1 METQDQHIPMLELML
16 RPAFCVSNG
25 RITKINSAAA
35 AYLLC
40 QGDEIAP
47 LLSTGAAEYE
57 TFGDG
62 CLYLTLSLGSR
73 SIGATV
79 IATKEHHLFVL
90 DAPSEQAEL
99 QSLALAAKELREP
112 LNAMLAS
119 AEQMLPGSESDD
131 KLLAQFNR
139 RMYQTLRIVSNMSD
153 AALFSQVDN
162 SRQEC
167 CEICSFFRE
176 LLDKTVLQ
184 LQQAGLRLSYSL
196 PNQPIYALVD
206 SHQLERALYNLISNA
221 AKHSSFGDS
230 IQVDISLRGRRLA
243 ICVTDHGPG
252 IDPAVKGSIYSRF
265 LRTPSLAD
273 AQEGLGLGMM
283 LVRSAATAHG
293 GTVLIDHP
301 QGCGTRVTMT
311 IGLQQVSSQIRTP
324 ILRIDYA
331 GERDHGLQELA
342 DVLPA
347 HLYSKQNID

>member
-1 METQDQHIPMLELML
+1 METQDQQLSMLELIL
-16 RPAFCVSNG
+16 RPAFYVSDG
-25 RITKINSAAA
+25 RITNINSAAA

-40 QGDEIAP
+40 PGDAITP
-47 LLSTGAAEYE
+47 LLATGAAEYE
-57 TFGDG
+57 TFSEG

-79 IATKEHHLFVL
+79 IATNEHHLFVL
-90 DAPSEQAEL
+90 DAASEQAEL

-112 LNAMLAS
+112 LTAMMAS
-119 AEQMLPGSESDD
+119 AEQLLPGNDADE
-131 KLLAQFNR
+131 KLAAQFNR

-153 AALFSQVDN
+153 AVLYTQLDN
-162 SRQEC
+162 GRQDC

-184 LQQAGLRLSYSL
+184 LQQADLHLRYSL
-196 PNQPIYALVD
+196 PNQPVYTMAD
-206 SHQLERALYNLISNA
+206 PPRLERALYNLISNA
-221 AKHSSFGDS
+221 AQHSAPGGCMEVDVS
-230 IQVDISLRGRRLA
+230 IHGHRLS

-252 IDPAVKGSIYSRF
+252 IAPEVRSSIYSRF
-265 LRTPSLAD
+265 LRAPSPAD
-273 AQEGLGLGMM
+273 AQEGLGLGML

-301 QGCGTRVTMT
+301 KGCGTRVTMT
-311 IGLQQVSSQIRTP
+311 IALKQVSNQIRTP

-342 DVLPA
+342 DVLPP
-347 HLYSKQNID
+347 HLYSPKNIN

>member
-40 QGDEIAP
+40 EGDEIAP
-47 LLSTGAAEYE
+47 LLATGAAEYE
-57 TFGDG
+57 TFCDG
-62 CLYLTLSLGSR
+62 CLYLTLSLGSQ

-79 IATKEHHLFVL
+79 IAGKEHHLFVL

-112 LNAMLAS
+112 LNAMMAS
-119 AEQMLPGSESDD
+119 AEQMQLGSASDE

-153 AALFSQVDN
+153 AAGFSLLDN
-162 SRQEC
+162 NRQEC
-167 CEICSFFRE
+167 IEIYSFLQE
-176 LLDKTVLQ
+176 ILDKTVQQ
-184 LQQAGLRLSYSL
+184 LQQADLHLSYNL
-196 PNQPIYALVD
+196 PNQPIYTLAD
-206 SHQLERALYNLISNA
+206 PQQLERALYNLISNA

-243 ICVTDHGPG
+243 ICVTDHGFG
-252 IDPAVKGSIYSRF
+252 IDPNVKGSIYSRF
-265 LRTPSLAD
+265 LRTPSLTD

-301 QGCGTRVTMT
+301 QGRGTRVTMT
-311 IGLQQVSSQIRTP
+311 IELQQVSSQIRSP

-347 HLYSKQNID
+347 HLYSPQNIH